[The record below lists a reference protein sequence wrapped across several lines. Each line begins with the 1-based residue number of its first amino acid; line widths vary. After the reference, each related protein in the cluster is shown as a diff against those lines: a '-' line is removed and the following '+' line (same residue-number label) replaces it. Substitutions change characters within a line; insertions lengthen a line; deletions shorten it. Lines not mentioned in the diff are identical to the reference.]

1 MRQIVLDTETT
12 GLEPTQGHRIIE
24 VGCVEIINRRVTKN
38 HFHHYIRPNREVDA
52 GAQAV
57 HGISTAFLADK
68 PLFAAVVDDLLAF
81 IKDAEVI
88 IHNAPF
94 DVGFLNH
101 ELKMLGGSYTPF
113 IQYCQITDTLA
124 MARKMYPGQKNNLDA
139 LCKRLNVDNS
149 RRDLHGA
156 LLDAEILADVYLAMT
171 GGQSSLSLDTSAARG
186 NTATGGR
193 ATIRID
199 RPRLRVISASSDELA
214 AHQKLLASIDKAS
227 KGQGVWKVL
236 DTNAPLKITN

>member
-38 HFHHYIRPNREVDA
+38 HFHQYIRPNREIDA

-57 HGISTAFLADK
+57 HGISSAFLADK
-68 PLFAAVVDDLLAF
+68 PVFSAVVDDLLTF

-94 DVGFLNH
+94 DVSFLNH
-101 ELKMLGGSYTPF
+101 ELKMLGGSYAPLLE
-113 IQYCQITDTLA
+113 YCKVTDTLA

-156 LLDAEILADVYLAMT
+156 LLDAEILADVYLCMT
-171 GGQSSLSLDTSAARG
+171 GGQSSLSLDTAAMRNDAARV
-186 NTATGGR
+186 AR
-193 ATIRID
+193 ATIRLD
-199 RPRLRVISASSDELA
+199 RPRLRVITATSDELV
-214 AHQKLLASIDKAS
+214 AHQILLASIDKAS
-227 KGQGVWKVL
+227 KGRGVWKLL
-236 DTNAPLKITN
+236 DDPGTTQIRN

>member
-38 HFHHYIRPNREVDA
+38 YFHHYIRPNREVDA

-101 ELKMLGGSYTPF
+101 ELKMLGGRYTLF
-113 IQYCQITDTLA
+113 SQYCQVTDTLA

-139 LCKRLNVDNS
+139 LCKRLSVDNS

-156 LLDAEILADVYLAMT
+156 LLDAEILADVYLTMT
-171 GGQSSLSLDTSAARG
+171 GGQSSLLLDTS
-186 NTATGGR
+186 TATGITVDIRR
-193 ATIRID
+193 ATLRAD
-199 RPRLRVISASSDELA
+199 RPRLRVIAANSDELI
-214 AHQKLLASIDKAS
+214 AHQKLLGSIDKAS
-227 KGQGVWKVL
+227 KGRGVWKVT
-236 DTNAPLKITN
+236 DEQAPETKN

>member
-1 MRQIVLDTETT
+1 MRQVVLDTETT

-24 VGCVEIINRRVTKN
+24 VGCVELINRRVTKN

-101 ELKMLGGSYTPF
+101 ELKMLGGSYTQF
-113 IQYCQITDTLA
+113 SDYCQVTDTLA

-139 LCKRLNVDNS
+139 LCKRLNV
-149 RRDLHGA
+149 GIA
-156 LLDAEILADVYLAMT
+156 I
-171 GGQSSLSLDTSAARG
+171 AR
-186 NTATGGR
+186 
-193 ATIRID
+193 
-199 RPRLRVISASSDELA
+199 VK
-214 AHQKLLASIDKAS
+214 Q
-227 KGQGVWKVL
+227 
-236 DTNAPLKITN
+236 

>member
-38 HFHHYIRPNREVDA
+38 HFHHYIKPNREVDA

-68 PLFAAVVDDLLAF
+68 PLFAAVIDDLLAF

-101 ELKMLGGSYTPF
+101 ELKMLGGSYAPF
-113 IQYCQITDTLA
+113 PSYCQVTDTLA

-171 GGQSSLSLDTSAARG
+171 GGQSTLLLDSSTTTGNAAAVR
-186 NTATGGR
+186 R
-193 ATIRID
+193 ASVRAD
-199 RPRLRVISASSDELA
+199 RPRLRVISANDDELA
-214 AHQKLLASIDKAS
+214 AHQKLLATIDKAS
-227 KGQGVWKVL
+227 KGKGVWKGL
-236 DTNAPLKITN
+236 DGIAAPKTTN